1 MRLCV
6 TSGCC
11 SGPWRLASRAEATHG
26 QRSAA
31 RHPVNPDGS
40 ASTAAWGGTPLRR
53 QDNPTVLKMHIAQG
67 KQGQLAMTTRR
78 NPLLPWYI
86 GLIIIA
92 IVNVYIGY
100 QFYATKCEAPGL
112 AQILVLIVVPGVY
125 LVLMYL
131 TFKSQD

>member
-1 MRLCV
+1 
-6 TSGCC
+6 
-11 SGPWRLASRAEATHG
+11 
-26 QRSAA
+26 
-31 RHPVNPDGS
+31 
-40 ASTAAWGGTPLRR
+40 
-53 QDNPTVLKMHIAQG
+53 
-67 KQGQLAMTTRR
+67 MTTRR

-86 GLIIIA
+86 GLIIVA